1 MPTNGFR
8 SNERR
13 TNMKEYRVVVEY
25 KREEAVREYIV
36 SEELW
41 LNHLYG
47 ALENDNRVEHYTVET
62 LERR

>member
-1 MPTNGFR
+1 
-8 SNERR
+8 
-13 TNMKEYRVVVEY
+13 MKEFRVVVEY